1 MSDAMSQQSG
11 FRPWVIAAVLG
22 MVLGSGLWA
31 QSRADEPDVPSPPKL
46 QLSRADLAS
55 AYLRFDHLFTARPP
69 DPEKLADLNRRF
81 DTETK
86 AFFSGNL
93 AQVARGVNALAAT
106 LRGDPEAKPNQAWAD
121 SLKVRIVPRAFVAG
135 SGAPPRAWVRPVYKV
150 DAASAAP
157 VRFLL
162 RLTGPDGKAVAE
174 APFQLAPDGDGVRP
188 VEVPLPDTVAKLPVG
203 RYQLVVAGEGMDDV
217 AGDQWYVVP
226 RDLDELRA
234 ENEAKLGK
242 VDASSPALQ
251 QALAACQARNGL
263 LVIEPSEANS
273 AEFLADP
280 NRLAKEVAAEIEQL
294 LAGKDPYRGRGGDYW
309 RVVREGKTN
318 VPCRVYAPAAIAGK
332 EKVPLVIAL
341 HGAGGDENMFMD
353 AYGAG
358 MIKQLADRHA
368 FLVVSP
374 ATFYFVT
381 GGKYFDRLVEALGFD
396 YSIDPDRIY
405 VLGHSMG
412 GGATSFLARERAD
425 KIAATCCLA
434 GGRGFPMMGA
444 CAPMLVI
451 AAELDGLIPAKG
463 IQESAEKS
471 AAAGT
476 PIEFRLLRDYGHTL
490 MVGNQLPVAVEWL
503 LARRREE
510 RPQG

>member
-1 MSDAMSQQSG
+1 MAGMTG
-11 FRPWVIAAVLG
+11 GNRGTGAWLALAALG
-22 MVLGSGLWA
+22 AGLGLWLA
-31 QSRADEPDVPSPPKL
+31 RSGQADEPAAAPPKL
-46 QLSRADLAS
+46 QLSRADLAG
-55 AYLRFDHLFTARPP
+55 AYLRFDHLFAARPP
-69 DPEKLADLNRRF
+69 APEKLADLNQRF
-81 DTETK
+81 DAETK

-106 LRGDPEAKPNQAWAD
+106 LRADPETKPNQPFAD
-121 SLKVRIVPRAFVAG
+121 SLKIRITPRAFVAG
-135 SGAPPRAWVRPVYKV
+135 STAAPHAWYRPVYKV
-150 DAASAAP
+150 TSASAAP
-157 VRFLL
+157 VRCVL
-162 RLTGPDGKAVAE
+162 RLKGPDGKVAAE
-174 APFQLAPDGDGVRP
+174 APFSAAPDADSLAAAAL
-188 VEVPLPDTVAKLPVG
+188 PLPVAVAKLPVG
-203 RYQLVVAGEGMDDV
+203 RYQLILAGEGMDDIE
-217 AGDQWYVVP
+217 GDQWYVVP
-226 RDLDELRA
+226 RDLEELRA
-234 ENEAKLGK
+234 ENEAKLAQ

-251 QALAACQARNGL
+251 QALAACQARNAL
-263 LVIEPSEANS
+263 LVTEPSEANS

-280 NRLAKEVAAEIEQL
+280 NSLAKDVAAEIEQL

-318 VPCRVYAPAAIAGK
+318 VPCRVYAPASIAGK

-358 MIKQLADRHA
+358 MIKQLADRHG
-368 FLVVSP
+368 FLAVSP

-396 YSIDPDRIY
+396 YPIDPDRIY

-425 KIAATCCLA
+425 KIAAACCLA
-434 GGRGFPMMGA
+434 GGRGFPTMGA
-444 CAPMLVI
+444 FAPTLVI
-451 AAELDGLIPAKG
+451 AAELDGLIPAKA
-463 IQESAEKS
+463 IQESAEKA

-503 LARRREE
+503 LARRRGE